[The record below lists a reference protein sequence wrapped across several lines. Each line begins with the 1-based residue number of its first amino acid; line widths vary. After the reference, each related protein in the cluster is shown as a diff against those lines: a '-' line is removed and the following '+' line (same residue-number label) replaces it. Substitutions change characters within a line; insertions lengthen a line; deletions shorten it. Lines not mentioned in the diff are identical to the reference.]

1 VLEFLC
7 FITLGLWSV
16 FLRSQSTVIYTARNA
31 DGRVL
36 TLSFHRNRI
45 NPMGT
50 VVGQISSGGR
60 VVSEMLLVDD
70 EINPV
75 PPRVEVMQVA
85 WIKDSDLLGRCVI
98 NTKSKEQSQRFVISY
113 MNIVP
118 GEFAHY
124 PPTPISSR
132 LKPAGLDRIRR
143 QASNHGE
150 PARFAPAPSAA
161 PAPNRADSNVRP
173 VGRL

>member
-1 VLEFLC
+1 VKTPRARLSIIQALAVLVLLC
-7 FITLGLWSV
+7 LITFSLWAV
-16 FLRSQSTVIYTARNA
+16 FLRSQVTVVYTARSA
-31 DGRVL
+31 DGHVL

-45 NPMGT
+45 NPTGT
-50 VVGQISSGGR
+50 VVGQISSDGR

-70 EINPV
+70 ETDPV

-85 WIKDSDLLGRCVI
+85 WIKDSGLLGRCVI

-143 QASNHGE
+143 QASN
-150 PARFAPAPSAA
+150 
-161 PAPNRADSNVRP
+161 
-173 VGRL
+173 LK